1 MKRAGSKI
9 YMYYGLIEVLKR
21 QQSELYEMV
30 HKALEILSD
39 KRTTLLDHDVPLSW
53 IPYNVISVDRDRDK
67 VSLLWYK
74 DFWTSERPELL
85 YAISV
90 DIARTDVRIVFKP
103 MSSTRWPWNYI
114 HRKELFI
121 EGLEVLL
128 ADPYGNGLT
137 LAWNSNKRS
146 DEWRPLPWKVI
157 ISEGVVDS
165 NGDLKLNVG
174 KEFAGKAAIAF
185 VKVKNVIS

>member
-21 QQSELYEMV
+21 QGSELYEMIQ
-30 HKALEILSD
+30 KALEILSD
-39 KRTTLLDHDVPLSW
+39 KRETLLDREVPLSW
-53 IPYNVISVDRDRDK
+53 IPYNVVSIDKDRGK
-67 VSLLWYK
+67 VSLLWYR

-90 DIARTDVRIVFKP
+90 DLARMDVRIVFKP
-103 MSSTRWPWNYI
+103 EGSPRWPWNYI

-121 EGLEVLL
+121 EGLEALL

-137 LAWNSNKRS
+137 LTWNADKHS
-146 DEWRPLPWKVI
+146 DEWRPLPWKAVI
-157 ISEGVVDS
+157 SVGVVDD
-165 NGDLKLNVG
+165 NGDLKLHVG

-185 VKVKNVIS
+185 VKVRI